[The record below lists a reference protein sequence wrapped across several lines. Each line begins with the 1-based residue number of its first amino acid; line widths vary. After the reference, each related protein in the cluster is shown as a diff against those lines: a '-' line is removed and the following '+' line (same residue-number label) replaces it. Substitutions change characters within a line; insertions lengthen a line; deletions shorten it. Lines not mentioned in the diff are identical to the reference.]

1 MWGTFWCTILTDDL
15 VCDILTNCN
24 AAISYGSHQQCWWH
38 GAHVWLTFLGKNN
51 SFFMLI
57 SEMNID
63 GPKALSNKM
72 QNSVWILTIY
82 VTRVL
87 ETFNWNLH
95 TIDCMKA
102 KFKRPTEV
110 IKISMLTLECNSR
123 KRTSNCQLLSHW
135 PKKDDIIIHH
145 VFSNTQYFNRK
156 HAQRYK

>member
-1 MWGTFWCTILTDDL
+1 MNSAL
-15 VCDILTNCN
+15 V
-24 AAISYGSHQQCWWH
+24 
-38 GAHVWLTFLGKNN
+38 
-51 SFFMLI
+51 
-57 SEMNID
+57 
-63 GPKALSNKM
+63 
-72 QNSVWILTIY
+72 TIY

-156 HAQRYK
+156 HAQRYKLKHQGNMWNLFKVINKDNRVSLNVNFEQITRMVLVF